1 MNLINV
7 CIIGAGVSGLTAARI
22 LQDKGVQVT
31 VFEKSRGVGGRMA
44 TRRLDEKHSSFD
56 HGAQYFTARE
66 PRFINFVNSWL
77 DQGIVARWPSREP
90 SKNQSIAVLKAGT
103 SNYKPSSEDRFVAV
117 PAMNQICKVLAENL
131 IIEKNVR
138 VKNILSEGATFH
150 LVSEA
155 GDSLGQFDKVVVST
169 PAFQASELLA
179 NFPQLS
185 SRLSKIEM
193 RPCWATMAA
202 FSDPLT
208 DKWVGAFIDDS
219 LLSWASRNNTKP
231 GRNPDQEHIVLH
243 ANPEWTSRH
252 WDSDPEWTATAML
265 TEFWN
270 VSGIEP
276 KIPTYLT
283 SHRWRY
289 AAPTEPL
296 KPVSYTAGGGNIIC
310 CGDWTHGGRVE
321 GAVLSGLSAAETM
334 LEGLSGGGDTILR

>member
-1 MNLINV
+1 MNSINV

-77 DQGIVARWPSREP
+77 DQGVVARWPSRE
-90 SKNQSIAVLKAGT
+90 SAQNQAIAVLKSGK
-103 SNYKPSSEDRFVAV
+103 SHYKPSSEDRFVAV

-138 VKNILSEGATFH
+138 VKNIRPKGATFH
-150 LVSEA
+150 LMSEA
-155 GDSLGQFDKVVVST
+155 GDFLGQFDKVVVST
-169 PAFQASELLA
+169 PAFQASELLS

-202 FSDPLT
+202 FSEPLT

-231 GRNPDQEHIVLH
+231 GRNSAQEHIVLH

-252 WDSDPEWTATAML
+252 WDSSPEWTATTML

-289 AAPTEPL
+289 AAPAESLT
-296 KPVSYTAGGGNIIC
+296 PVRYTAGGGNIIC

-334 LEGLSGGGDTILR
+334 LEGLSGRGDTILR